1 MEISM
6 NINLQGSAPLKQQIE
21 QEVDQHRLSSKQLEQ
36 LMELQTRSAS
46 AQAPKL
52 PEPKEKLTKPLI
64 AIAACL
70 FIALI
75 ATTIP
80 FDPSRLS
87 TDGEAEIT
95 SNRPHSAV
103 IKAISAEV
111 VKNHLKLKPLDI
123 KTQSIDEARRFFEH
137 LEFSPIYSTQAR
149 QRFSLSD
156 GFLLGGRYC
165 SIQGT
170 TAAQLRFETPD
181 KQLNTLYEVS
191 YDELKYG
198 PIPSLKDGESAIELQ
213 VKGLSVR
220 LWRERGLMMVLVSP

>member
-1 MEISM
+1 M

-21 QEVDQHRLSSKQLEQ
+21 QEIGQHSLSIKQIEQ
-36 LMELQTRSAS
+36 LVLLQTRSAS
-46 AQAPKL
+46 AQAS
-52 PEPKEKLTKPLI
+52 EPSAPLQKLTKPLI

-75 ATTIP
+75 ATIIP
-80 FDPSRLS
+80 FDSSHLS

-95 SNRPHSAV
+95 FNSAHSAV

-149 QRFSLSD
+149 QRFSLSN

-191 YDELKYG
+191 YDKLKYG
-198 PIPSLKDGESAIELQ
+198 PLPSLKDGEPAIELQ
-213 VKGLSVR
+213 VKGLNVR
-220 LWRERGLMMVLVSP
+220 FWRERGLMMVLVSP